1 MRAERGGEGL
11 KTKGEDGRLDEIRG
25 RKLRGGRWGGEGCKG
40 GGRGGGDVK
49 GRGGETMVRTEK
61 KGERYEE
68 QRNRWGRVEGKEIT
82 VYREEDINICL
93 LRESLSCFTPNRR
106 RRPASFG
113 LTS

>member
-1 MRAERGGEGL
+1 M
-11 KTKGEDGRLDEIRG
+11 
-25 RKLRGGRWGGEGCKG
+25 
-40 GGRGGGDVK
+40 GGRGMQGRRKRRRRRKGT
-49 GRGGETMVRTEK
+49 GRGTVVRTEK